1 MFAIMSDFGTCNNI
15 ITLVL
20 FKLWRIEEYFNFPAF
35 GINKTLM
42 FGFKIKYLV
51 VINLN

>member
-1 MFAIMSDFGTCNNI
+1 MSDFGTYNNI

-20 FKLWRIEEYFNFPAF
+20 FELWRIEEYFNFPVF

-42 FGFKIKYLV
+42 FGFMY
-51 VINLN
+51 